1 MAAWRPS
8 WIGYGY
14 LMYHISGKHPGEFSY
29 LWSQLTKAI
38 IKFRGGQNV
47 HGDTLQV
54 QDYTIFQ
61 RYLD

>member
-47 HGDTLQV
+47 NGDVLQV
-54 QDYTIFQ
+54 QD
-61 RYLD
+61 